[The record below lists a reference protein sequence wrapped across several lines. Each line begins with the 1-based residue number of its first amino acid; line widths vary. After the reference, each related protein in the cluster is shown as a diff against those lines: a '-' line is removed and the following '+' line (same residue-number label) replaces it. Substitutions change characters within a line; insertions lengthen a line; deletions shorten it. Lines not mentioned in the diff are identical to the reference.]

1 MCFSGLLE
9 DEIRG
14 QLGLALGAGE
24 LARKWGGGS
33 IGVCG
38 VVLGLITPF
47 GALGAL
53 ESGKKGPD
61 PTANP

>member
-1 MCFSGLLE
+1 M
-9 DEIRG
+9 
-14 QLGLALGAGE
+14 
-24 LARKWGGGS
+24 
-33 IGVCG
+33 CG
-38 VVLGLITPF
+38 VVLRLITPF

>member
-1 MCFSGLLE
+1 M
-9 DEIRG
+9 
-14 QLGLALGAGE
+14 GAGE